1 MQRFWF
7 GHIGRYPW
15 FVYIFL
21 FYLAF
26 LFIQPIAAHA
36 SWQVWVI
43 TIASIVVFLPLYF
56 IAWSNRRGRAALGAT
71 LGILALGYALF
82 PVNGG
87 AGTYIIYGVALFG
100 FVLMPRPALLA
111 ITACLALMAIE
122 GLRLHVPLAYW
133 TYILTIAAIIG
144 VANVSAG
151 SQSRSNAKLRR
162 AHEEIEHLAKVAERE
177 RIARDMHD
185 VLGHTLSVIILKSEL
200 ASKWIARHPDRAHNE
215 ISEVEQ
221 IAREALAEVRHAI
234 RGYRSGSL
242 EEEFTRARSTLETA
256 GIHVECRAREISPVA
271 AKLSPAQETVL
282 ALATR
287 EAVTN
292 IVRHSG
298 AKNCRID
305 FERNGGSYRIAIED
319 DGRGGAL
326 MEGNGLR
333 GIRERVEA
341 LEGTL
346 TRDGSQG
353 TRLIVTIP
361 ERRKQEAI
369 A

>member
-1 MQRFWF
+1 RFWF
-7 GHIGRYPW
+7 GHVGRCPW
-15 FVYIFL
+15 YVYIYL
-21 FYLAF
+21 LYLAF

-36 SWQVWVI
+36 GWQVWAI

-56 IAWSNRRGRAALGAT
+56 VAWSNRKGRTPLWAT

-82 PVNGG
+82 PINGG
-87 AGTYIIYGVALFG
+87 AGAYVIYGVALFG

-111 ITACLALMAIE
+111 ITACLALMAAE
-122 GLRLHVPLAYW
+122 GWLLHVPLAYW
-133 TYILTIAAIIG
+133 AYILTIAAIIG
-144 VANVSAG
+144 GANVSAG

-162 AHEEIEHLAKVAERE
+162 AQEEIEHLAKVAERE

-200 ASKWIARHPDRAHNE
+200 ASKLIPQRPDRARTE

-242 EEEFTRARSTLETA
+242 AEEFAHARSTLETA
-256 GIHVECRAREISPVA
+256 GIHVECGAREISPGAV
-271 AKLSPAQETVL
+271 KLSPAQETVL
-282 ALATR
+282 ALVTR

-292 IVRHSG
+292 IVRHSD

-305 FERNGGSYRIAIED
+305 FEQNGGSYRIVIED
-319 DGRGGAL
+319 DGRGGTL
-326 MEGNGLR
+326 VEGNGLR

-341 LEGTL
+341 LEGTII
-346 TRDGSQG
+346 RDGSQG
-353 TRLIVTIP
+353 TRLTVSIP

>member
-1 MQRFWF
+1 MQRFGFRYVRRCPWYV
-7 GHIGRYPW
+7 HIY
-15 FVYIFL
+15 L
-21 FYLAF
+21 LYLAF
-26 LFIQPIAAHA
+26 LFIQPIATHA
-36 SWQVWVI
+36 SWQVWAI
-43 TIASIVVFLPLYF
+43 TIISIAAFLPIYF
-56 IAWSNRRGRAALGAT
+56 IAWSNRKGRAALWST

-87 AGTYIIYGVALFG
+87 AATYVIYGVALFG
-100 FVLMPRPALLA
+100 FVLMPRAALLA
-111 ITACLALMAIE
+111 ITACLALMAAE
-122 GLRLHVPLAYW
+122 GWLLHVPLAYW

-144 VANVSAG
+144 GANVSAG
-151 SQSRSNAKLRR
+151 SQQRSNAKLRR
-162 AHEEIEHLAKVAERE
+162 AQDEIEHLAKVAERE

-200 ASKWIARHPDRAHNE
+200 ASKLIPQHPDRAHTE

-242 EEEFTRARSTLETA
+242 AEEFARACSTLETA
-256 GIHVECRAREISPVA
+256 GIHVECRAGEVQPSA

-282 ALATR
+282 ALITR

-305 FERNGGSYRIAIED
+305 FEQNGGSYRIVIED

-326 MEGNGLR
+326 VEGNGLR
-333 GIRERVEA
+333 GIRERVDA
-341 LEGTL
+341 LEGTIM
-346 TRDGSQG
+346 RDGSHG
-353 TRLIVTIP
+353 TRLVVTIP
-361 ERRKQEAI
+361 DRSKQEAV